1 MKGLILYVRE
11 ENLKSVTKIL
21 TESGVEGITYFDVQ
35 GRGKLDRE
43 KKEERT
49 LEGYRTGKKHTPDF
63 ATRSRVESIV
73 TDSTYADI
81 MTRIRQDKSIKG
93 KVIVYNV
100 EESLDL

>member
-1 MKGLILYVRE
+1 MKGLILYIKE

-21 TESGVEGITYFDVQ
+21 TESGVEGITYFDIQ

-43 KKEERT
+43 TEERT
-49 LEGYRTGKKHTPDF
+49 LEGYRTGKKYTPDF
-63 ATRSRVESIV
+63 AARLRVESIV
-73 TDSTYADI
+73 TDSTYADV

-93 KVIVYNV
+93 KVFVYNV